1 MFLKGANM
9 YQIYSI
15 LITTRPK
22 KDSGLASRKVCH
34 VVCCSC
40 PPEPLRCGV
49 AKWSPLCWEGG
60 GHCIEDTGHW
70 LIIEMFVSDSSP
82 LGLAPTTQIRSTT
95 TQ

>member
-1 MFLKGANM
+1 M
-9 YQIYSI
+9 
-15 LITTRPK
+15 ITRK
-22 KDSGLASRKVCH
+22 KVSH

-49 AKWSPLCWEGG
+49 AKWCPLCWEGG
-60 GHCIEDTGHW
+60 GYCIEDTGHW

-95 TQ
+95 TQQGEGGDI